1 MLDYGPTSLP
11 IRRSMNLFLSLS
23 DASSSKMMINLE
35 LHASWDQPIETIV
48 FKNMELG
55 VLQSLALVFVEKAG
69 NLIESNEKV
78 LDSKSEKYGH
88 RDPDGNWKV
97 GDRAGRG
104 GRGGAYHGGR
114 GAHNSNGGRGCNY
127 NGARGGRSGNGRSE

>member
-23 DASSSKMMINLE
+23 DASSLTQASKMMINLE

-88 RDPDGNWKV
+88 RDPDGN
-97 GDRAGRG
+97 
-104 GRGGAYHGGR
+104 
-114 GAHNSNGGRGCNY
+114 
-127 NGARGGRSGNGRSE
+127 